1 MAISKTVDDSLKE
14 AESSLRNALAF
25 AARQERPLV
34 CTTLSKLIFE
44 IESLRS
50 TDNILDKLES
60 RKKGDSGNFGMF
72 FNK

>member
-50 TDNILDKLES
+50 TDNILDKLET
-60 RKKGDSGNFGMF
+60 RKKGDGGNFGMF